1 MLLVIDIGNTNTVL
15 GLYQGPRLLVSWRL
29 VSSHT
34 RTPDEYYIAI
44 KLFCEN
50 AGVSIGEIKAI
61 AISSVVP
68 DLTNSF
74 ERMIRRYFEFEPL
87 VVSADL
93 DLGLNLLVDNP
104 REVGADRLCDIVA
117 ARQRYTPPL
126 IVVDLGTATT
136 FEILDAAGDYIG
148 GAIAPGM
155 ITGAGEL
162 FHKAAQL
169 YKIELQ
175 PPTHVIGKN
184 TREHLQSGI
193 FLGHIAMIEGMV
205 QRFQTELG
213 NYDLPVIATGGF
225 CEEIAHHSR
234 VITAAIP
241 DLTLDGIRLIF
252 ERNRRK

>member
-15 GLYQGPRLLVSWRL
+15 GLYKGEKLLGSWRL

-34 RTPDEYYIAI
+34 RTPDEYYIAL
-44 KLFCEN
+44 KLFCED
-50 AGVSIGEIKAI
+50 AGVPIAKIEGI

-68 DLTNSF
+68 DLTISF
-74 ERMIRRYFEFEPL
+74 RRMIQRYFALEPL
-87 VVSADL
+87 VVSAAL
-93 DLGLNLLVDNP
+93 DLGLQLLVDNP
-104 REVGADRLCDIVA
+104 QEVGADRLCDVVA
-117 ARQRYTPPL
+117 ARQRYAPPL

-136 FEILDAAGDYIG
+136 FEVLNAGGDYIG

-175 PPTHVIGKN
+175 APTRVIGKN

-193 FLGHIAMIEGMV
+193 FLGHVAMIEGLV
-205 QRFQTELG
+205 ARFKSELG
-213 NYDLPVIATGGF
+213 VFELPVIATGGF
-225 CEEIAHHSR
+225 CEEIARYSQ
-234 VITAAIP
+234 VITVAIP
-241 DLTLDGIRLIF
+241 DLTLDGIRLIY
-252 ERNRRK
+252 EHNRRG